1 MAQASATTAF
11 QPPAIPW
18 LSPQPLAADLD
29 LGPGV
34 DPGALRAALERLCA
48 DPCVQALVA
57 FGSRGRGEGLQG
69 SDLDLAVICRE
80 PSLDPALKTQRW
92 SDLTRLLGLL
102 DCDVDLVVPGAADA
116 ERLAGSRWHVMGA
129 VARGGQV
136 LSVAG

>member
-18 LSPQPLAADLD
+18 LRPQPLAADLD

-102 DCDVDLVVPGAADA
+102 DCDVDLVVQGAADA
-116 ERLAGSRWHVMGA
+116 ERLAGSRWHVMGD
-129 VARGGQV
+129 VAREGKV
-136 LSVAG
+136 LYVAS